1 MDERRKKMLIAL
13 AVVKKIEQNKNFQ
26 TNTKDKMNLMNIF
39 K

>member
-13 AVVKKIEQNKNFQ
+13 AIVKKIELNKNFQ
-26 TNTKDKMNLMNIF
+26 TNTKDKKILMNIF